1 MIYYIGGNYSDELY
15 HYGVKGMH
23 WGIRRYQN
31 YDGTR
36 IGAGEKAA
44 TRVTPGMKSG
54 RTFKSTVV
62 GGQGGK
68 ATGTARLAA
77 ANIPEK
83 MGRSS
88 GSDSSNASSDA
99 DKTSTGEKVFGPSYK
114 RGKGKENSSVA
125 QETANHVLELNK
137 ANRDIIKN
145 FKDADPKVKAEREKQ
160 ERSLAKEAKKMSD
173 KELRDSINRIKM
185 EREYVSLNSKET
197 ETGYDKALDILNK
210 AEPFIKVAAEVA
222 GLILLLYKI
231 KGMGHSA
238 MDDSVADVFVYCV
251 ENGFDGD
258 IIEHAANLD
267 FDYILD
273 YYDIDEDKLQHIL
286 DCEDELYHHGIKGQ
300 KWGIRRFQNPD
311 GTRIG
316 TAKQKP
322 GEQRFAKQFGNS
334 VAGGQGGKA
343 TGTARLAANAGGLF
357 GSTTKNTNSEDV
369 RESRKKTR
377 KYFEMLDAD
386 MDGIKRSRSPQK
398 KQQLESQR
406 QSLQNEYDHLSYR
419 KASKEVLD
427 IAKKWNLDGDIF
439 SKRNEK
445 DFSREEKNA
454 SRDAKKDAEEFARAK
469 AFYGEGAG
477 NRRKAIKTT
486 VDAKSKKD
494 DFYALEFEYHL
505 SQQDM
510 EEHMRQAKMERSQRD
525 TATNTRK
532 AINKTNR
539 ALGQISRWL

>member
-88 GSDSSNASSDA
+88 GSDSSNVSSDA

-343 TGTARLAANAGGLF
+343 TGTARLAANAGGTKVNVPSI
-357 GSTTKNTNSEDV
+357 GSSK
-369 RESRKKTR
+369 
-377 KYFEMLDAD
+377 
-386 MDGIKRSRSPQK
+386 
-398 KQQLESQR
+398 
-406 QSLQNEYDHLSYR
+406 HHR
-419 KASKEVLD
+419 KAADAV
-427 IAKKWNLDGDIF
+427 
-439 SKRNEK
+439 EK
-445 DFSREEKNA
+445 DANDLRKAGYTKEANAVQQVANKHREIADKKDKVRDESKFTPQQKQV
-454 SRDAKKDAEEFARAK
+454 SRDARKDAEEFARAK

-486 VDAKSKKD
+486 VEAKKKKSQ
-494 DFYALEFEYHL
+494 FYADEFEYHL

-525 TATNTRK
+525 TAKNTRT
-532 AINKTNR
+532 ALRKTNR